1 MINLNPDRFFM
12 EPFKETLKET
22 LQNFQ
27 NDIPASTL
35 SAFCTRI
42 EPLKG
47 PWWKQFKGALKGSL
61 A

>member
-1 MINLNPDRFFM
+1 M

-27 NDIPASTL
+27 FDIPASTL